1 MSSKSRKTSEPHRL
15 WLNLVNKIDLR
26 SDKSVALSNVSI
38 LYIRKNIKI
47 SYKSNKFKT
56 SSTTWSKKFHL
67 PYASHSVWDFQDY
80 FE

>member
-38 LYIRKNIKI
+38 LYICKNIKI
-47 SYKSNKFKT
+47 SYK
-56 SSTTWSKKFHL
+56 SKKFHL